1 MTLILGRKRGMTQLF
16 QEDGSIV
23 PVTVL
28 EAGPCV
34 VTQVRTQEQDRYDAL
49 QLGFEDKPDK
59 RTAKPQLGHF
69 KAAGIAPKRFLR
81 ELRLAAPATHKVGDV
96 IKAADVF
103 AAGQLVDVIGESKGR
118 GFAGTIKRH
127 GFSRGSETH
136 GCMNVRQPGSIGTK
150 RIGKL
155 FPGKRMSGHFGAE
168 RSTVKNLT
176 VVRVDA
182 ERNLIFVRGSVPG
195 PTGGFVQVQ
204 KAKTGV
210 VKAAVAPKKAEA
222 KKK

>member
-81 ELRLAAPATHKVGDV
+81 ELRLSAPATHKVGDV